1 MIICSPEMDKFILP
15 PDFKLKPF
23 DLKLINTLALN
34 HPFQNTVLM
43 LWKYSPDF
51 TENEIYDDDEYF
63 EKDYFFLLDR
73 YYRYGITFE
82 DEEIYYEKKLY
93 VYEDLEEN
101 PSFRYVI
108 RNRYNFKQL
117 AFNDVKSINLD
128 DVDNGP
134 INHSEIEK
142 WKRKVIKNKK
152 DRRTKLNLLDP
163 NIYHS
168 LITFVAFSNFEG
180 RSHKKIE
187 NYFTYEGIDE
197 IYRDINN
204 YKNKYKHIKNYEDKV
219 YNKIKKF
226 LK

>member
-1 MIICSPEMDKFILP
+1 MKKII
-15 PDFKLKPF
+15 
-23 DLKLINTLALN
+23 
-34 HPFQNTVLM
+34 
-43 LWKYSPDF
+43 
-51 TENEIYDDDEYF
+51 
-63 EKDYFFLLDR
+63 FFLLDR

-82 DEEIYYEKKLY
+82 NSDIHYEKFSIFKNPFKKKLY
-93 VYEDLEEN
+93 VFEDLEED
-101 PSFRYVI
+101 PPFRYII

-128 DVDNGP
+128 DVDNGS
-134 INHSEIEK
+134 IKHSEIEK

-204 YKNKYKHIKNYEDKV
+204 YKNKYKHVKIYEDKI